1 MTIRGTVGLA
11 LVLGLL
17 LTYLMVTPP
26 PAGPEADET
35 TLLTP
40 PLDGATRI
48 EITQGGSTT
57 ELARQNGRWNAPGV
71 PDLLAALASLR
82 VLAVID
88 PGSNFE
94 LYGFGADALRL
105 RITADG
111 RELVA
116 IEVGA
121 MNPAETGVYV
131 RRSGQRPILLI
142 GALLRWELE
151 KVRRVVS
158 ETAAP

>member
-1 MTIRGTVGLA
+1 MTVRGTVGLA
-11 LVLGLL
+11 VVLGLL
-17 LTYLMVTPP
+17 LAYLVVTPP
-26 PAGPEADET
+26 PAGPKTDDTA
-35 TLLTP
+35 LTP
-40 PLDGATRI
+40 LLDAATRI
-48 EITQGGSTT
+48 EIVEAGRTT
-57 ELARQNGRWNAPGV
+57 ELVRHDGQWNTPGV
-71 PDLLAALASLR
+71 PDLLDALESLR

-88 PGSNFE
+88 PGTE
-94 LYGFGADALRL
+94 VDLYGFGADALRL

-121 MNPAETGVYV
+121 MNPAATALYV
-131 RRSGQRPILLI
+131 RRSGQHSVLLI

>member
-1 MTIRGTVGLA
+1 MTIRGTLGLA
-11 LVLGLL
+11 VLLALLVA
-17 LTYLMVTPP
+17 YLVATPP
-26 PAGPEADET
+26 PAGPERDAT
-35 TLLTP
+35 ALLTP

-48 EITQGGSTT
+48 EIAQAGRVT
-57 ELARQNGRWNAPGV
+57 ELVRRDGRWNVPGV
-71 PDLLAALASLR
+71 PDLLDALASLR

-88 PGSNFE
+88 PGTDPAS
-94 LYGFGADALRL
+94 YGFGADAMRL
-105 RITADG
+105 RVSAEG

-131 RRSGQRPILLI
+131 RRSTQRPVLLI

-158 ETAAP
+158 ETATP